1 MEVQVIFKK
10 SLQTVCLVLT
20 VLLVFPG
27 IAAAGNTVDS
37 ITVQVI
43 PSDAVLTPPARI
55 AKRMSASVSTI
66 GESVLLGHQVTEVAD
81 KKSSYEKL
89 VREVFDR
96 ILVGYSV
103 KDVTISPGI
112 VANIRVEVIPWG
124 EVVNDVLLEVD
135 YGTLSPELIKLI
147 KQDMGNIEEQINDV
161 LIGLPIDAVEWA
173 GSVSKSVIR
182 EHLSS
187 QLPEFRSNLEVIPGA
202 QTIVKLSLI
211 PQGSTIQDV
220 KVSLRSQTIP
230 NILLLQARPKVTAVA
245 NSLTG
250 LPSAFVDRHRD
261 YFSSQLKATVSE
273 QAIAKRYGLRVIPMI
288 DAGSST
294 EVTMDVETNQYN
306 IALEGY
312 LDFGREH
319 DSTSAKLHL
328 GKYTSQK
335 DEAFLEMEFIP
346 GSVSW
351 RFMPGWGHQIS
362 KTTSA
367 GFKYEISDKQEILWL
382 KQSLGSNWQLRLERT
397 PDENL
402 NELGVRYKIHEF
414 LSAEYVFAEKEKWLR
429 LVGNL

>member
-20 VLLVFPG
+20 VLFVFPG

-37 ITVQVI
+37 ISVQII
-43 PSDAVLTPPARI
+43 PSDAALTPPARI

-66 GESVLLGHQVTEVAD
+66 GENVLLGHQVTEVMD

-103 KDVTISPGI
+103 KDVTISPGN

-135 YGTLSPELIKLI
+135 YGTSSPELIKLI
-147 KQDMGNIEEQINDV
+147 KQDMGNVEEQINGV

-173 GSVSKSVIR
+173 GGVSKSVIR
-182 EHLSS
+182 ELLAS

-202 QTIVKLSLI
+202 QTVVKLSLL
-211 PQGSTIQDV
+211 PQGATIQDV
-220 KVSLRSQTIP
+220 RISLRSQTIP
-230 NILLLQARPKVTAVA
+230 NVLLLQARPKVTAVA

-250 LPSAFVDRHRD
+250 LPAAFVDRHRD
-261 YFSSQLKATVSE
+261 HFSSQLQATVAE
-273 QAIAKRYGLRVIPMI
+273 QSIVKRYGLSVTPAIH
-288 DAGSST
+288 AGTNT
-294 EVTMDVETNQYN
+294 EVTMDVETNKYN
-306 IALEGY
+306 ISLEGY

-328 GKYTSQK
+328 GKYTSPK
-335 DEAFLEMEFIP
+335 DEAFMELEFVP
-346 GSVSW
+346 STVSW

-362 KTTSA
+362 QTTSA
-367 GFKYEISDKQEILWL
+367 GFKYEINDKQETLWV

-397 PDENL
+397 PDEDL
-402 NELGVRYKIHEF
+402 NELGIRYKIHEF
-414 LSAEYVFAEKEKWLR
+414 LSAEYVFADKEKWLR

>member
-10 SLQTVCLVLT
+10 GLQTVCLVLT

-27 IAAAGNTVDS
+27 IVAASHTVDS
-37 ITVQVI
+37 ITVQII
-43 PSDAVLTPPARI
+43 PTDSALTLPARI

-66 GESVLLGHQVTEVAD
+66 GENVLLGHQVTEVED

-89 VREVFDR
+89 IREVFDR

-103 KDVTISPGI
+103 KDVTISPGL

-124 EVVNDVLLEVD
+124 DVVNDVLLEID

-147 KQDMGNIEEQINDV
+147 EQDMGNVEEQINSV

-173 GSVSKSVIR
+173 GGVSKSVIR
-182 EHLSS
+182 ELLAS
-187 QLPEFRSNLEVIPGA
+187 QLPEFRSNLEVIPGV

-211 PQGSTIQDV
+211 PQGETIQDV
-220 KVSLRSQTIP
+220 KVSLRSNTVP
-230 NILLLQARPKVTAVA
+230 NVLLLQVRPKVSVVA

-250 LPSAFVDRHRD
+250 LPVAFVDRHRD
-261 YFSSQLKATVSE
+261 YFSSQLKAIFAE
-273 QAIAKRYGLRVIPMI
+273 QSIAKRYGLSVTPTIYV
-288 DAGSST
+288 GSNA
-294 EVTMDVETNQYN
+294 EVTMNVETSKYN
-306 IALEGY
+306 ISLEGY

-319 DSTSAKLHL
+319 DSTSAKLHV
-328 GKYTSQK
+328 GKYTSPQ
-335 DEAFLEMEFIP
+335 DEAFIEVEFIP
-346 GSVSW
+346 STVSW
-351 RFMPGWGHQIS
+351 HFMPGWGHKIS
-362 KTTSA
+362 QTTSA
-367 GFKYEISDKQEILWL
+367 GFKYEINDKQEILWL

-414 LSAEYVFAEKEKWLR
+414 LSAEYVFADNEKWLR